1 MRFHQAVT
9 FLPVDEI
16 VALSTA
22 SDSWATRGSTSRT
35 TCSTP
40 ATSRRATPTPKA
52 PDGAPFWE
60 KETEWPD
67 PMCLISALAAVTTN
81 VTFTTGIY
89 IAPVRDLITVAK
101 TVGTA
106 AVLSH
111 DRVRLGVGVGWCE
124 EEFVQTGQDFHTRG
138 KRLNDMIPAL
148 RALWAGGWVE
158 YHGTHYDVPAC
169 QMNPSPKLPVP
180 ILGGGDSDAALR
192 RASTLC
198 DGWINTGAALP
209 DEAFVQVGK
218 IRDALKKAG
227 RHNEPFSVYLA
238 VRAFPD
244 LDLYRRLEDAGVTD
258 LLCAPWMAVEATEH
272 DTPESIRDGAGG
284 DVRAVRGAHHRRH
297 GLSPGRLGRAGPTP
311 DRAGH
316 GVDGV
321 T

>member
-1 MRFHQAVT
+1 MRFHLAVT

-16 VALSTA
+16 VSLTTA
-22 SDSWATRGSTSRT
+22 ADQMGYSGIYFSDHLFNPRDLKSRYT
-35 TCSTP
+35 YS
-40 ATSRRATPTPKA
+40 KA

-67 PMCLISALAAVTTN
+67 PMCLISSLSAVTTN

-101 TVGTA
+101 SVGTA

-158 YHGTHYDVPAC
+158 YHGTHYDVPPC

-209 DEAFVQVGK
+209 DEAFAQAGK
-218 IRDALKKAG
+218 IMDVLKQAG
-227 RHNEPFSVYLA
+227 RQNEPFSVYLA

-272 DTPESIRDGAGG
+272 DTPESIHDAW
-284 DVRAVRGAHHRRH
+284 VAMCEQFAEHII
-297 GLSPGRLGRAGPTP
+297 GPM
-311 DRAGH
+311 G
-316 GVDGV
+316 
-321 T
+321 